1 MTVEEVK
8 DISEVV
14 DINEIGLIELL
25 QRSEK
30 IDSLCEDFTITKANN
45 SNVRFNDNAGITYQS
60 DLGDIRRPSL
70 SRFSLGQLCSKIG
83 VPAQYISKCVNN
95 GMIDLA
101 QDNVNSWLEDYNK
114 NLFIREY
121 DGKVRGVLSTKYS
134 VCDSSE
140 ILQVIDDVIDLHK
153 YKVKGSFMNEERLH
167 LRLVDKTPLPING
180 EDLFAGITIDSSDV
194 GRSIL
199 NCTFLIY
206 KQVCTNGMVVSKA
219 NGTLFQQKHI
229 GITSEEFHKGLTEG
243 ISIIPILTEN
253 AVGLINKSKSIKT
266 TISGYSSMS
275 KIPDDELQDF
285 IAEIKLKTKL
295 SEENANKVIQLMYDK
310 YDSSKFGYL
319 NSITDVAKD
328 FTLERRIELEKYAG
342 DVLVA

>member
-1 MTVEEVK
+1 MKQKQYTSTILMVEPIAFYYNPE
-8 DISEVV
+8 
-14 DINEIGLIELL
+14 
-25 QRSEK
+25 
-30 IDSLCEDFTITKANN
+30 TA
-45 SNVRFNDNAGITYQS
+45 
-60 DLGDIRRPSL
+60 
-70 SRFSLGQLCSKIG
+70 
-83 VPAQYISKCVNN
+83 VNN
-95 GMIDLA
+95 YFQTETTDSQENIQKEALEEFQGMVSALRSKGVNVITIKDTASLHTPDSIFPNNWISFH
-101 QDNVNSWLEDYNK
+101 DNGNVVLYPMFAKNRREERREED
-114 NLFIREY
+114 
-121 DGKVRGVLSTKYS
+121 VLSLLEEKGFH
-134 VCDSSE
+134 
-140 ILQVIDDVIDLHK
+140 IDDVIDLHK